1 MQGSSYVVPD
11 TVVVAGLDPEDVIAG
26 GDIGVVHAPF
36 VTDVGPVLV
45 EALQNIGKRV
55 AFGVDIVEGG
65 ITDGERSLV
74 VFQFYSV
81 VLRFYPG
88 AGCFFSE
95 VIRPD
100 KHFRDDDAGDPCVH
114 PQLCGVE
121 REEQVVSSPIE

>member
-55 AFGVDIVEGG
+55 TFGVDIVEGG

-88 AGCFFSE
+88 AGCFSPKLSAQISTFE
-95 VIRPD
+95 MMTRGIRV
-100 KHFRDDDAGDPCVH
+100 FTLSCV
-114 PQLCGVE
+114 GSKE
-121 REEQVVSSPIE
+121 RNKLFPPT